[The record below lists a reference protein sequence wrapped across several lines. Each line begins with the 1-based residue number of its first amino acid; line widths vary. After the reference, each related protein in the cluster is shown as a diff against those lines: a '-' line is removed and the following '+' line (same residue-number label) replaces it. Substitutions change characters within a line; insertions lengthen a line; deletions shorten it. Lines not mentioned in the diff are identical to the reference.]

1 MNDIAW
7 VEPVLLKPHDKAICH
22 RCGRQMEWGDVVGAI
37 RPRHL
42 VTSLGTTTLW
52 KDLGIPI
59 LCEPCLFELS
69 DMIDRYINNK
79 PPRAVDANA

>member
-1 MNDIAW
+1 MNDLLW
-7 VEPVLLKPHDKAICH
+7 VEPVMLEPRDKAICH

-37 RPRHL
+37 RPRH
-42 VTSLGTTTLW
+42 SFLGTTGAPL
-52 KDLGIPI
+52 

-79 PPRAVDANA
+79 PPRAVNVNA